1 MIQSQQLLKRSNM
14 SKLQEMYDNSANAS
28 SDINEHLPVLYKY
41 AKECSTIIEMG
52 TRDGSSIYAFAL
64 AQPKSLVSMD
74 LGPFN
79 NSGVLKEALAE
90 VGTEYEHKMASTLEI
105 EIPEVELLF
114 IDTEHS
120 YLQLKAELARH
131 GNKATKYLIFHDTNT
146 FGYVDSDSYGD
157 QGLRPDGPE
166 VKHGLVPALDDFLE
180 ANPHWVRHEVLENNN
195 GLTILKRK

>member
-1 MIQSQQLLKRSNM
+1 MT
-14 SKLQEMYDNSANAS
+14 LQEVYDAHANES
-28 SDINEHLPVLYKY
+28 SDINEHLPVLLKY

-52 TRDGSSIYAFAL
+52 TREGSSIYAFAL

-79 NSGVLKEALAE
+79 NSQALKEALAQ

-146 FGYVDSDSYGD
+146 FGYVDSASYGD
-157 QGLRPDGPE
+157 QGLKTEEGE
-166 VKHGLVPALDDFLE
+166 EEKHGLVPAIDEFLE

-195 GLTILKRK
+195 GLTILRRT